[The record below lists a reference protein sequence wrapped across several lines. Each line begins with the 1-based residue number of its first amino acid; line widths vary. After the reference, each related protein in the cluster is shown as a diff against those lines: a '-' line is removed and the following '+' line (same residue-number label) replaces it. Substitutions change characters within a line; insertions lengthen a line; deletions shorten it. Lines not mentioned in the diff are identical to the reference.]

1 MFIFRNGDIANI
13 KLASDNIRDNFVFKF
28 MKNCYASLNII
39 YSSLQLL
46 SRLPIAPSQGLQGFE
61 QSA

>member
-39 YSSLQLL
+39 YLRITLWLYSFDSIYNLTL
-46 SRLPIAPSQGLQGFE
+46 FFFW
-61 QSA
+61 